1 MKHYFILF
9 VSAALLATGF
19 AAEALNSRALLNGKD
34 LSGWTSEG
42 FVLEGDTIVSTGK
55 GQSLVSLETFSTYT
69 LEFDFKLTAGASGG
83 VGIHYP
89 GTGDAAETGVEL
101 VILDSTSEKHK
112 GLPDLQGNGAISKL
126 IAAKKSA
133 LKPVGEW
140 NRQKVSL
147 LGSAILVEL
156 NGEIILRANLDDL
169 SHRNLPHLGAR
180 RRSGHIAFL
189 GHGERIAFK
198 EIKITELPPPAYTE
212 GVLAEGYTRLFNG
225 RNLDGWKHEGTTE
238 WFGSNGILK
247 HTGKKGEPAHLWTVK
262 EYGDCV
268 MVFDWRWSSKG
279 AMAMQPIV
287 LPDGSLK
294 LGTDGTEERQEIEE
308 QDSGIFLRGSEDA
321 QVNLWNW
328 SVGSGEVWGY
338 RKNMELPAEVRASLV
353 PKVKADRP
361 IGEWNRVMITIK
373 SDRLTVNINNRLVID
388 NAQLPGVP
396 AKGAIGLQHHGQ
408 SLDFANLWI
417 KEL

>member
-1 MKHYFILF
+1 MKNYLIPFAS
-9 VSAALLATGF
+9 VALVATGF
-19 AAEALNSRALLNGKD
+19 AAEAPNARALFNGKD
-34 LSGWTSEG
+34 LSGWTSQG
-42 FVLEGDTIVSTGK
+42 FVVEGETIVSTGK
-55 GQSLVSLETFSTYT
+55 GQSLISEETFSSYT

-83 VGIHYP
+83 LGIHYS
-89 GTGDAAETGVEL
+89 GTGNTAETGME
-101 VILDSTSEKHK
+101 IEIFDETSETYKNLSNPQLH
-112 GLPDLQGNGAISKL
+112 GSIHKL

-156 NGEIILRANLDDL
+156 NGEIVLRANLNDL
-169 SHRNLPHLGAR
+169 SNRNLIHAGAK
-180 RRSGHIAFL
+180 RRSGHIAFV
-189 GHGERIAFK
+189 GHGERISYK
-198 EIKITELPPPAYTE
+198 EIKIVELPPPAYTQ
-212 GVLAEGYTRLFNG
+212 GVLEEGYTRLFNG
-225 RNLDGWKHEGTTE
+225 RNLDGWKHEGTPE

-247 HTGKKGEPAHLWTVK
+247 HTGKKGEPAHLWTIK

-279 AMAMQPIV
+279 AMAMQPIL
-287 LPDGSLK
+287 LPNGSFK
-294 LGTDGTEERQEIEE
+294 LGADGKEEKQEIEE
-308 QDSGIFLRGSEDA
+308 QDSGIFLRGSEES

-338 RKNMELPAEVRASLV
+338 RGNKELSAEVRAALV
-353 PKVKADRP
+353 PKAKADRP
-361 IGEWNRVMITIK
+361 IGEWNRAMITIK
-373 SDRLTVNINNRLVID
+373 GDRLTVNINNQVVID

-408 SLDFANLWI
+408 PLDFANLWI